1 MIDVREVALGY
12 GDCVFLR
19 GITLGVRSGEV
30 LALVG
35 PNGVGKTTLLRA
47 MVGLHSPSA
56 GDVLIDGLP
65 LRGMAA
71 RERARRV
78 ALVSADAPV
87 VEGLCVREVVAS
99 GRLPYR
105 PWWQWSAHAED
116 DDAVDDA
123 LRRTELEEHA
133 QRSFHALSS
142 GERQRVWIALA
153 LAQRARTLLLDE
165 PTSHLDVRHAFEAL
179 RMLRAF
185 AAGGHAAVVV
195 LHDLNLAAAF
205 ADRIALLGCG
215 TLLECGEPGRALDES
230 LLRQAYGVRID
241 VQRQPDGRVVAFAN
255 PNA

>member
-1 MIDVREVALGY
+1 MIDVRGVALAY
-12 GDCVFLR
+12 GECVFLR
-19 GITLGVRSGEV
+19 GVSLALRPGEV

-47 MVGLHSPSA
+47 MAGLHVPAA
-56 GDVLIDGLP
+56 GEIALDGRVLQGLTA
-65 LRGMAA
+65 RARA
-71 RERARRV
+71 REI
-78 ALVSADAPV
+78 ALVSADGPL
-87 VEGLCVREVVAS
+87 VEGVTVRELVSA

-105 PWWQWSAHAED
+105 PWWRWSPAPEDAGAVSEALAHTQLTHHAE
-116 DDAVDDA
+116 
-123 LRRTELEEHA
+123 RP
-133 QRSFHALSS
+133 FHALSS

-179 RMLRAF
+179 RLVRAF
-185 AAGGHAAVVV
+185 AARGHAAAVV

-205 ADRIALLGCG
+205 ADRIALLGAGRLLCCG
-215 TLLECGEPGRALDES
+215 APQEALDEE
-230 LLRQAYGVRID
+230 LLRVAYGVRID